1 MVIAMSYKIVVD
13 SCCDLTA
20 DMKEWNNLEIVPLT
34 LQIGDYIV
42 IDNSDFDQDDFI
54 GRMVA
59 SNSLAKSACP
69 SPDAFAEACEGD
81 YDEVYILTIT
91 DKLSG
96 CYNSAVQGVELY
108 KEDHSDNKKI
118 HVFNSLATSG
128 LETLM
133 AHKIKELADSGK
145 AFENIVAEVEDY
157 CINSCGL
164 YFCLESLDALK
175 GNGRLF
181 NLAANVI
188 EALRV
193 KLICR
198 RTTEGNISVAGKD
211 LTQKRALAKL
221 ANLIAKDTD
230 ESNLSGKKCII
241 SHVCCAEKANGIKA
255 IVEDVT
261 DYSAE
266 NVIVLKASGLNSL
279 YASNGG
285 IIVSFEK

>member
-1 MVIAMSYKIVVD
+1 MAYKIVVD
-13 SCCDLTA
+13 SCCDISE
-20 DMKEWNNLEIVPLT
+20 DMKAWSNFEAVPLT

-42 IDNSDFDQDDFI
+42 MDNADFNQDDFI
-54 GRMVA
+54 GRMKA
-59 SNSLAKSACP
+59 SSELAKSACP
-69 SPDAFAEACEGD
+69 SPEAFAKACEGEF
-81 YDEVYILTIT
+81 DEVYILTIT

-96 CYNSAVQGVELY
+96 SYNSAVQGVEIY
-108 KEDHSDNKKI
+108 REDNESGKKI

-128 LETLM
+128 IETLM
-133 AHKIKELADSGK
+133 AHKIKSLADGGMP
-145 AFENIVAEVEDY
+145 FEEVVSAVEDY
-157 CINSCGL
+157 CKNGCGL

-198 RTTEGNISVAGKD
+198 RTGEGNISVAGKD
-211 LTQKRALAKL
+211 LTQKRALTKL
-221 ANLIAKDTD
+221 ANLIAKDTEGCD
-230 ESNLSGKKCII
+230 LAGKKCII
-241 SHVCCAEKANGIKA
+241 SHVCCQEKAESIKSTL
-255 IVEDVT
+255 ESVT
-261 DYSAE
+261 GYAADDI
-266 NVIVLKASGLNSL
+266 IVLKASGLNSL